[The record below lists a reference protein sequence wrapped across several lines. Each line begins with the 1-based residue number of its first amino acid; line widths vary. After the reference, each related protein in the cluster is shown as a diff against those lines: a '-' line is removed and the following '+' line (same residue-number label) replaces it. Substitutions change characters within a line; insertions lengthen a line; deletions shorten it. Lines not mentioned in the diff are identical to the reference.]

1 MDKLRFVTNS
11 NNPQL
16 AAASLS
22 AGYGAA
28 PVLDSISLSI
38 SAGEFICLSGRNGCG
53 KSTLL
58 SLLAGITPPELR
70 YSGQVTFNSQPVEQM
85 QPCIRA
91 KHIAYMPQNE
101 HSAWNYTVED
111 IILSGRFC
119 HTNGTGIYSP
129 GDYETARQAAAEL
142 HLEHLYTRPVYTLS
156 GGEFQRVRIAR
167 AFAQQPDILLLD
179 EPAANLDFA
188 VRFSLLAGIK
198 KLAGNRHLGVLIS
211 IHDVNLAA
219 AFADTLILMSPF
231 STGKQNQLISG
242 SPAKVITPE
251 NLGMT
256 FEKTFGV
263 YTHPEYGCPV
273 AYVKL

>member
-1 MDKLRFVTNS
+1 MDKLHFAINT
-11 NNPQL
+11 NNPRL
-16 AAASLS
+16 AATSLS
-22 AGYGAA
+22 AGYGAD

-58 SLLAGITPPELR
+58 SLLAGITPPGLQ

-85 QPCIRA
+85 QSLIRA

-101 HSAWNYTVED
+101 YSVWNYTVED

-119 HTNGTGIYSP
+119 HTKGTGIYSP
-129 GDYETARQAAAEL
+129 GDHEMARQAAAEL
-142 HLEHLYTRPVYTLS
+142 HLEYLYTRPVYTLS

-167 AFAQQPDILLLD
+167 AFVQQPDILLLD

-242 SPAKVITPE
+242 SPAKVITSE

-256 FEKTFGV
+256 FGKTFGI
-263 YTHPEYGCPV
+263 YIHPEYGCPV